1 MGEVSKM
8 YVLNPHVFFLNS
20 LLLNSLPFNKVV
32 NVNQWN
38 LQLSGIAY
46 FGKFWKLG
54 EKKCLIRWKQFNF
67 LLYVPDQ
74 P

>member
-1 MGEVSKM
+1 M
-8 YVLNPHVFFLNS
+8 YLLNTHIFFFWNS
-20 LLLNSLPFNKVV
+20 LLLNGFSFNKLG
-32 NVNQWN
+32 NATQGN

-46 FGKFWKLG
+46 FGKFWKSD
-54 EKKCLIRWKQFNF
+54 EKIYLIRWRQLNF